1 MRKMVVG
8 RVQIS
13 RLIKMNY
20 LSSHVNDGEITTGRS
35 SGRVL
40 GGVGFTDPSHSCASR
55 SFGKVIM
62 RVVDKH
68 SQVHM

>member
-1 MRKMVVG
+1 
-8 RVQIS
+8 
-13 RLIKMNY
+13 MNY